1 MKIVRDYLTSAELGF
16 IVNSMLEKDSALDRE
31 IVKVGLVAQLVAED
45 LGEFEDCN
53 DVYDKVVA
61 DDTINLSAIVNNY
74 DVIDKIVTEELSVNK
89 ILKDFVIDINKKLD
103 EMGNIDLEGA
113 INQLKEI
120 SEKQEIK
127 HPVKGN
133 RNGKKIKES
142 DE

>member
-74 DVIDKIVTEELSVNK
+74 DVIDKIVAEELSVNK

-103 EMGNIDLEGA
+103 EIGNIDLENA
-113 INQLKEI
+113 IQQLKEVAKDETKVKKNGTTRKKSI
-120 SEKQEIK
+120 S
-127 HPVKGN
+127 
-133 RNGKKIKES
+133 
-142 DE
+142 